1 MTSLS
6 HLAGITVKLDREHYP
21 LIIAVRLNPYQYVYK
36 RSKVSVIRLKPVT
49 TSLRVMFASHY
60 TIKVVARSCRFFVFR
75 FIFRFSTISYT
86 VYTIIHSEF
95 GF

>member
-1 MTSLS
+1 MLS
-6 HLAGITVKLDREHYP
+6 VM
-21 LIIAVRLNPYQYVYK
+21 
-36 RSKVSVIRLKPVT
+36 RLKPVT
-49 TSLRVMFASHY
+49 TSLRVMFARRY
-60 TIKVVARSCRFFVFR
+60 TIKVVAHSCRFFMFR